1 MKDKTKEQ
9 LIAEI
14 ELLRKEVAELEQEKA
29 ERKWAE
35 EGIKAKSHFLES
47 LIEQSPLPTFVIDSE
62 GICVMLNKAFLK
74 AYNVPKK
81 EMVLGRNALTEP
93 ANVRQGVVKYIK
105 EALSGKIVETPEIE
119 FISPYEKKRT
129 VTKSKLFPIFDA
141 TNKLRNVVVIHEDIT
156 ARKRAEEALRKA
168 YDELE
173 MRVEERTAE
182 LAKANEEL
190 WIEITE
196 RKRAEEALQES
207 EKKYRT
213 TFENTGTAM
222 AIIEEDTTISLV
234 NHQFEIL
241 TGYSKEEIEGK
252 KGWTEFVHEE
262 DLERMKEYHRKRRE
276 SGGKAPTEYEFRFVD
291 REGNIKNIFL
301 TVEVIPGTKKSI
313 TSLMDITEHK
323 RAEETLRE
331 SEGKYRDLADLLPQ
345 TVFEMDG
352 RGNLTFANRSAFA
365 IFGYAQNDFD
375 RGLNALQMFIPED
388 RDRAEENIQKV
399 LSGEGKTGN
408 EYTAQKKDGGTFP
421 CIIYSSPIIHENKP
435 VGLRGIIV
443 DITERKKAEERLE
456 HSFIDLA
463 ETVSRAMGFRDPYTS
478 SHQRRVAELARLAGE
493 KIGLDE
499 DKLRG
504 LYIGGLL
511 HDIGKISTPESIL
524 SKPGELTDEE
534 WNLVRAHAK
543 QGYLILKGTNL
554 PWPVADMALHHHERL
569 DGSDYPHGI
578 SGDEISLENR
588 ILGVCDVV
596 EAMSSHRPYR
606 PARSVAEILKEIKG
620 GRGTK
625 YDVDVVDIMLEMI
638 ESGKLELFSQT

>member
-47 LIEQSPLPTFVIDSE
+47 LIEQSPLPTFVIDSG

-81 EMVLGRNALTEP
+81 EVVLGRNALTEP

-141 TNKLRNVVVIHEDIT
+141 TNKLTNVVVIHEDIT
-156 ARKRAEEALRKA
+156 ARKRVEEALRKA

-190 WIEITE
+190 WIEIT
-196 RKRAEEALQES
+196 
-207 EKKYRT
+207 
-213 TFENTGTAM
+213 
-222 AIIEEDTTISLV
+222 
-234 NHQFEIL
+234 
-241 TGYSKEEIEGK
+241 
-252 KGWTEFVHEE
+252 
-262 DLERMKEYHRKRRE
+262 
-276 SGGKAPTEYEFRFVD
+276 D
-291 REGNIKNIFL
+291 R
-301 TVEVIPGTKKSI
+301 
-313 TSLMDITEHK
+313 K

-345 TVFEMDG
+345 TVFEMDE
-352 RGNLTFANRSAFA
+352 RRNLTFANRSAFA
-365 IFGYAQNDFD
+365 IFGYTQNDFD

-443 DITERKKAEERLE
+443 DITERKKAEEQLE

-478 SHQRRVAELARLAGE
+478 SHQRRVAELARLVGE
-493 KIGLDE
+493 KIGLDG
-499 DKLRG
+499 DRLRG

-543 QGYLILKGTNL
+543 QGYIILKDTNL

-569 DGSDYPHGI
+569 DGSGYPHGI
-578 SGDEISLENR
+578 SGDKLSLENR

-596 EAMSSHRPYR
+596 EAMSSRRPYR
-606 PARSVAEILKEIKG
+606 PARSEEEVLEEIKN

-625 YDVDVVDIMLEMI
+625 YDANVVDAMLRII
-638 ESGKLELFSQT
+638 EGGEFDLGGEGKFE